1 MKYICKTCKTTKILH
16 KVRLSLIENNLIC
29 KEAYCCD
36 KYMEQVIT
44 EEYKGMPDIKRN
56 EPKHFKPSGD
66 KLWSDAKKGLLD
78 GDALSNE

>member
-1 MKYICKTCKTTKILH
+1 MKFICKKCKKTEDLH
-16 KVRLSLIENNLIC
+16 KVRLSFINHNLVC
-29 KEAYCCD
+29 KQAYCCD
-36 KYMEQVIT
+36 EYMEQVKT
-44 EEYKGMPDIKRN
+44 KEYEGLPEIKRN

>member
-1 MKYICKTCKTTKILH
+1 
-16 KVRLSLIENNLIC
+16 
-29 KEAYCCD
+29 
-36 KYMEQVIT
+36 
-44 EEYKGMPDIKRN
+44 MPDIKRN